1 MTIRLKA
8 GEEQSRS
15 LQQYS
20 SLVRIVNKAFGGGS
34 PEPAVDEA
42 LIPQTAEEA
51 VQRFRA
57 LFN

>member
-20 SLVRIVNKAFGGGS
+20 SLVRIVNQAFGGES
-34 PEPAVDEA
+34 SQPAVEEA

-51 VQRFRA
+51 VLRFRA